1 MTMLEHALAL
11 AARGWSVFPCHPAT
25 KQPLVKSD
33 VAGEGGL
40 KLATT
45 NEAQIRA
52 WWQRWPQAMIGL
64 PTGTPIDAFVV
75 DVDAGEDK
83 ATGEIFDAAALQLN
97 LERAIGGPL
106 PPTRY
111 ALTPRGGVHLYF
123 QLPADGAEIGNR
135 ANLLG
140 KGSRIDIRGE
150 GGYVIAPPSVRK
162 DGVAYAWGD
171 EQLDVAIAPAALVD
185 LVLRRGAFEE
195 KPAAGGS
202 GIGARAAAGVSPP
215 AGAGGTIAAG
225 DEAVRKYGLTALDAE
240 LQTVR
245 NAGQGGRNDAL
256 NIASLKLAQLV
267 AAGALHESFVRA
279 ALENAA
285 ADCGLIKD
293 DGIRSVRATIESGFR
308 KGRAQPRDL
317 GEIRRQAESRASRP
331 RGQRG
336 ASAASDRESRPRGN
350 AGGDNGTRDDGR
362 REDADAADRVA
373 SSRRSASAA
382 GDARPPD
389 DFNPPDSSV
398 APAPPPASNGKPSS
412 QTGAARSSAGGWG
425 AGGEPPKPAAETDDA
440 RNMRLAFFPLTDLGN
455 AERFRE
461 RYKDR
466 LLWCAAIGWLTWDG
480 RRWSREGAEELVK
493 IAEHDTVRLI
503 QDEARELR
511 NSGCKDDKDAPRGAR
526 DFVFK
531 TDRDGNRTLYSEKVA
546 AWGRSS
552 EAVNKLGALSKR
564 GAPYFSVSIDKLDAD
579 KMKINVRN
587 GTLVIAK
594 RDDADYVD
602 FRPHDPADMITKL
615 APVDFD
621 PAAERTVF
629 DAFLTRVQPQAE
641 MRAFLQQWLGVS
653 LTGVTEQLLAFLYG
667 KGSNGKSVLMD
678 AVSFVAGD
686 YGETV
691 PIETFLDHG
700 KSRGAGQA
708 TPDLAILPGVRMLRT
723 SEPEKGAKLA
733 EALVKLVTGGEPIQA
748 RHLNRDFFKFY
759 PQFKLT
765 MSGNYRPTISGTD
778 EGIWRRVRLVPFG
791 VTIPKEERDIHLG
804 DKLRGEASGILN
816 WLLDGLRVW
825 LDKGLQEPADVLEA
839 TAEYRSASDPLGR
852 FLASC
857 VADSL
862 GDRVQ
867 SSVLHQV
874 YEAWCKASGEN
885 AWKNRGLSL
894 ALQERGYKS
903 KQSNVMWFLDIK
915 LTKSVNDFVDHEGN
929 PLRMRTDGEKEA
941 VDAGDVEI

>member
-11 AARGWSVFPCHPAT
+11 AGRGWSVFPCHPGT

-45 NEAQIRA
+45 DETTIRA
-52 WWQRWPQAMIGL
+52 WWKRWPQAMIGL
-64 PTGTPIDAFVV
+64 PTGAPIGAFVV

-83 ATGEIFDAAALQLN
+83 ATGEIFEAATLQIN
-97 LERAIGGPL
+97 LERAIGAPL
-106 PPTRY
+106 PPTRF
-111 ALTPRGGVHLYF
+111 ALTPRGGVHFYF
-123 QLPADGAEIGNR
+123 QLPTDGAEIGNR

-140 KGSRIDIRGE
+140 KGSRIDIRGD

-185 LVLRRGAFEE
+185 LILRRGAFEE
-195 KPAAGGS
+195 KPAQGSGQGS
-202 GIGARAAAGVSPP
+202 GIGARAAAGVKPP
-215 AGAGGTIAAG
+215 AGKGDTIAAG
-225 DEAVRKYGLTALDAE
+225 DEAVRKYGLSALDAE

-245 NAGQGGRNDAL
+245 QAGQGGRNDAL

-267 AAGALHESFVRA
+267 AAGALNESFVRA

-285 ADCGLIKD
+285 ADCGLIRD
-293 DGIRSVRATIESGFR
+293 DGLRAVRATIESGFR
-308 KGRAQPRDL
+308 KGRSQPRDL
-317 GEIRRQAESRASRP
+317 NEIRRQAADRQSRP
-331 RGQRG
+331 RGHRD
-336 ASAASDRESRPRGN
+336 SAGV
-350 AGGDNGTRDDGR
+350 TRDDGR
-362 REDADAADRVA
+362 REDADAADRV
-373 SSRRSASAA
+373 SSSGRLGAA

-398 APAPPPASNGKPSS
+398 APAPPPGTNGKPSS
-412 QTGAARSSAGGWG
+412 QTGAVPQSAGGWG
-425 AGGEPPKPAAETDDA
+425 AGGEPPRPPAEPDDV

-466 LLWCAAIGWLTWDG
+466 LLWCPAIGWLTWDG

-493 IAEHDTVRLI
+493 IAEHDTVRMI
-503 QDEARELR
+503 QDEAKELKA
-511 NSGCKDDKDAPRGAR
+511 SGCKDDQDPPRGAR

-531 TDRDGNRTLYSEKVA
+531 VDRDGNKTLYSDKVA

-564 GAPYFSVSIDKLDAD
+564 GAPYFAVSIDKLDAD

-587 GTLVIAK
+587 GTLVVAK
-594 RDDADYVD
+594 RAEGDYVE

-615 APVDFD
+615 APVDYD
-621 PAAERTVF
+621 PAAARPVF
-629 DAFLTRVQPQAE
+629 DAFLFRVQPRAE

-653 LTGVTEQLLAFLYG
+653 LTGVIEQLLAFLYG

-678 AVSFVAGD
+678 AVSYVAGD

-778 EGIWRRVRLVPFG
+778 EGIWRRVRLVPFS

-804 DKLRGEASGILN
+804 DKLRAEGAGILN
-816 WLLDGLRVW
+816 WLLDGLRIW
-825 LDKGLQEPADVLEA
+825 LDNGLQEPEDVVQA
-839 TAEYRSASDPLGR
+839 TAEYRAASDPLGR
-852 FLASC
+852 FLGAC

-894 ALQERGYKS
+894 AMQERGYKS

-915 LTKSVNDFVDHEGN
+915 LTKSVNDFVDADGN
-929 PLRMRTDGEKEA
+929 PLRMRDDGEKETA
-941 VDAGDVEI
+941 DAGAIEI

>member
-1 MTMLEHALAL
+1 MTMLEHALAI
-11 AARGWSVFPCHPAT
+11 AAGGWSVFPCHPGT

-45 NEAQIRA
+45 DEAQIRA

-64 PTGTPIDAFVV
+64 PTGTPIGAFVV

-83 ATGEIFDAAALQLN
+83 ATGEIFEAAALQIN
-97 LERAIGGPL
+97 LERAIGCSL

-111 ALTPRGGVHLYF
+111 ALTPRGGVHFYF
-123 QLPADGAEIGNR
+123 QLPGDGSEIGNR
-135 ANLLG
+135 ASLLG
-140 KGSRIDIRGE
+140 KGSRIDIRGA

-185 LVLRRGAFEE
+185 LILRRGAFEE
-195 KPAAGGS
+195 KPSGS
-202 GIGARAAAGVSPP
+202 GIGARAVAGVKPP
-215 AGAGGTIAAG
+215 VDKGGTIAAG
-225 DEAVRKYGLTALDAE
+225 DEAVRKYGLSALDAE
-240 LQTVR
+240 LQSVR
-245 NAGQGGRNDAL
+245 QAGQGGRNDAL

-267 AAGALHESFVRA
+267 AAGALNESFVRA

-285 ADCGLIKD
+285 ADSGLIRD
-293 DGIRSVRATIESGFR
+293 DGLRAVKATIESGFR
-308 KGRAQPRDL
+308 KGRTQPRDL
-317 GEIRRQAESRASRP
+317 DEIRR
-331 RGQRG
+331 
-336 ASAASDRESRPRGN
+336 SAADRQSRSRGRRD
-350 AGGDNGTRDDGR
+350 GGSVTREDGR
-362 REDADAADRVA
+362 REDADAADRL
-373 SSRRSASAA
+373 SSSGRPSAA
-382 GDARPPD
+382 GDTRPPD
-389 DFNPPDSSV
+389 NSNPPESSV
-398 APAPPPASNGKPSS
+398 APAPPSTSNGKPSS
-412 QTGAARSSAGGWG
+412 QTGAVRQSARGWG
-425 AGGEPPKPAAETDDA
+425 AGGEPPAETAEA

-466 LLWCAAIGWLTWDG
+466 LLWCAAIGWLSWDG

-493 IAEHDTVRLI
+493 IAEHDTVRQI
-503 QDEARELR
+503 QEEAKALRE
-511 NSGCKDDKDAPRGAR
+511 SGCKDDKDAPWGAR

-531 TDRDGNRTLYSEKVA
+531 TDRDGNRTLYSDKVA

-564 GAPYFSVSIDKLDAD
+564 GAPYFAVSIDKLDAD
-579 KMKINVRN
+579 KTKINVRN
-587 GTLVIAK
+587 GTLVVAK
-594 RDDADYVD
+594 RAEGDYVE

-615 APVDFD
+615 APVDYD
-621 PAAERTVF
+621 PEAARPVF
-629 DAFLTRVQPQAE
+629 DGFLERVQPRVE

-733 EALVKLVTGGEPIQA
+733 EALVKLVTGG
-748 RHLNRDFFKFY
+748 
-759 PQFKLT
+759 
-765 MSGNYRPTISGTD
+765 
-778 EGIWRRVRLVPFG
+778 
-791 VTIPKEERDIHLG
+791 
-804 DKLRGEASGILN
+804 
-816 WLLDGLRVW
+816 
-825 LDKGLQEPADVLEA
+825 
-839 TAEYRSASDPLGR
+839 
-852 FLASC
+852 
-857 VADSL
+857 
-862 GDRVQ
+862 
-867 SSVLHQV
+867 
-874 YEAWCKASGEN
+874 
-885 AWKNRGLSL
+885 
-894 ALQERGYKS
+894 
-903 KQSNVMWFLDIK
+903 
-915 LTKSVNDFVDHEGN
+915 
-929 PLRMRTDGEKEA
+929 
-941 VDAGDVEI
+941 

>member
-1 MTMLEHALAL
+1 MSMLDHALAL
-11 AARGWSVFPCHPAT
+11 AARGWPVFPCHPAT

-33 VAGEGGL
+33 VPGEGGL
-40 KLATT
+40 KLATID
-45 NEAQIRA
+45 EAKIRA

-64 PTGTPIDAFVV
+64 PTGAPIGAFVV
-75 DVDAGEDK
+75 DIDAGEDK
-83 ATGEIFDAAALQLN
+83 ATGEVFEAAALQLN

-106 PPTRY
+106 PATRY

-123 QLPADGAEIGNR
+123 QLPDDGEVGNR

-140 KGSRIDIRGE
+140 KGSRIDIRGD
-150 GGYVIAPPSVRK
+150 GGYVIAPPSVRN

-171 EQLDVAIAPAALVD
+171 DAPDIAIAPMALVD

-195 KPAAGGS
+195 KQAGGS
-202 GIGARAAAGVSPP
+202 GIGARAAAGVKPP
-215 AGAGGTIAAG
+215 AGKGGDSAIAVG
-225 DEAVRKYGLTALDAE
+225 DEAVRKYGLSALDAE

-245 NAGQGGRNDAL
+245 QAGPGGRNQAL

-267 AAGALHESFVRA
+267 AAGALNEAFVRA

-285 ADCGLIKD
+285 GDCGLIKD

-308 KGRAQPRDL
+308 KGRTQPRDVE
-317 GEIRRQAESRASRP
+317 EIRRQAQSRASRP
-331 RGQRG
+331 HGQRG
-336 ASAASDRESRPRGN
+336 ASAASDRESRPRGRDDG
-350 AGGDNGTRDDGR
+350 ADGTRDDR
-362 REDADAADRVA
+362 SREDADAADRMP
-373 SSRRSASAA
+373 SRRPPSAA
-382 GDARPPD
+382 GEAQPPD
-389 DFNPPDSSV
+389 DFHPPASSH
-398 APAPPPASNGKPSS
+398 APAPPPETNGKPSS
-412 QTGAARSSAGGWG
+412 QTGAADFASAGRG
-425 AGGEPPKPAAETDDA
+425 AGSKPPAETDEA
-440 RNMRLAFFPLTDLGN
+440 RNIRLAFFPLTDLGN

-466 LLWCAAIGWLTWDG
+466 LLWCPAIGWLSWDG

-493 IAEHDTVRLI
+493 IAEHDTVRSI
-503 QDEARELR
+503 QEEAKALRET
-511 NSGCKDDKDAPRGAR
+511 GCKDDKDAPWGAK

-531 TDRDGNRTLYSEKVA
+531 TDRDGNRTLYSDKVA

-564 GAPYFSVSIDKLDAD
+564 GAPYFAVTIDRLDAD

-594 RDDADYVD
+594 RADADYVE

-621 PAAERTVF
+621 PAAERPVF
-629 DAFLTRVQPQAE
+629 DAFLLRVQPQAE
-641 MRAFLQQWLGVS
+641 MRAFLQAWLGVS
-653 LTGVTEQLLAFLYG
+653 LTGVIEQLLAFLYG

-678 AVSFVAGD
+678 AVSYVAGD

-700 KSRGAGQA
+700 KARGAGQA

-804 DKLRGEASGILN
+804 DKLRAEASGILN

-852 FLASC
+852 FLQAC
-857 VADSL
+857 VADSI

-894 ALQERGYKS
+894 AMQERGYKS

-915 LTKSVNDFVDHEGN
+915 LTKSVMDFLDADGN
-929 PLRMRTDGEKEA
+929 PRRMTDDGTTTEA
-941 VDAGDVEI
+941 ADAGDLQI

>member
-11 AARGWSVFPCHPAT
+11 AARGWSVFPCHPGT

-45 NEAQIRA
+45 DEALIRS
-52 WWQRWPQAMIGL
+52 WWTRWPQAMIGL
-64 PTGTPIDAFVV
+64 PTGAQIGAFVV

-83 ATGEIFDAAALQLN
+83 TTGEIYEAAALQIN

-111 ALTPRGGVHLYF
+111 ALTPRGGVHLYY
-123 QLPADGAEIGNR
+123 QLPDDVEIGNR
-135 ANLLG
+135 TDLLG
-140 KGSRIDIRGE
+140 KKSRIDIRGE

-171 EQLDVAIAPAALVD
+171 EQLDVAIAPPALVD

-195 KPAAGGS
+195 RPAAGS
-202 GIGARAAAGVSPP
+202 GIGARAAAGVKPP
-215 AGAGGTIAAG
+215 AGQGDGAIAAG

-245 NAGQGGRNDAL
+245 QAGQGGRNDAL

-267 AAGALHESFVRA
+267 AAGALHESLVRA
-279 ALENAA
+279 ALEMAA
-285 ADCGLIKD
+285 ADCGLIRD
-293 DGIRSVRATIESGFR
+293 DGLRAVRATIESGFR
-308 KGRAQPRDL
+308 KGRTQPRDL
-317 GEIRRQAESRASRP
+317 DEIRRSAADRQSRP
-331 RGQRG
+331 RGRG
-336 ASAASDRESRPRGN
+336 QG
-350 AGGDNGTRDDGR
+350 AGVTRDDGR
-362 REDADAADRVA
+362 REDADAADRIA
-373 SSRRSASAA
+373 SSRRSPSAA
-382 GDARPPD
+382 GEARPPD
-389 DFNPPDSSV
+389 DSNPPDSSV
-398 APAPPPASNGKPSS
+398 APAPPPETNGEPSS
-412 QTGAARSSAGGWG
+412 QTGAARISADGWG
-425 AGGEPPKPAAETDDA
+425 LGGEPPKPPAEDAAV

-461 RYKDR
+461 RYKER
-466 LLWCAAIGWLTWDG
+466 LLWCPAIGWLTWDG

-493 IAEHDTVRLI
+493 IAEHDTVRSI
-503 QDEARELR
+503 QDEAKELKA
-511 NSGCKDDKDAPRGAR
+511 SGCKDDADPPRGAR

-531 TDRDGNRTLYSEKVA
+531 VDRDGNRTLYSDKVA

-564 GAPYFSVSIDKLDAD
+564 GAPYFVVGIDKLDAD

-587 GTLVIAK
+587 GTLVIA
-594 RDDADYVD
+594 RREDADYVD
-602 FRPHDPADMITKL
+602 FRPHDPGDMITKL

-621 PAAERTVF
+621 PAAARPVF
-629 DAFLTRVQPQAE
+629 DTFLARVQPQAE

-678 AVSFVAGD
+678 AVSYVAGD

-804 DKLRGEASGILN
+804 DKLRAEASGILN

-825 LDKGLQEPADVLEA
+825 LDKGLQEPADVLQA
-839 TAEYRSASDPLGR
+839 TADYRSASDPLGR
-852 FLASC
+852 FLAAC
-857 VADSL
+857 VVDSL

-894 ALQERGYKS
+894 AMQERGYKS

-915 LTKSVNDFVDHEGN
+915 LVKSVNDFVDAEGN
-929 PLRMRTDGEKEA
+929 ALRMRDDNEKEA
-941 VDAGDVEI
+941 TDAGEIEI

>member
-1 MTMLEHALAL
+1 MSMLEHALTL
-11 AARGWSVFPCHPAT
+11 ASRGWCVFPCHPAT

-33 VAGEGGL
+33 VPGEGGL

-45 NEAQIRA
+45 DEATIRA

-64 PTGTPIDAFVV
+64 PTGAPIGAFVV
-75 DVDAGEDK
+75 DIDAGEDK
-83 ATGEIFDAAALQLN
+83 ATGEIFEVAVLQVN
-97 LERAIGGPL
+97 LESAIGGPL

-111 ALTPRGGVHLYF
+111 ALTPRGGVHFYF
-123 QLPADGAEIGNR
+123 RLPADGEIGNR

-140 KGSRIDIRGE
+140 KGSRIDIRGD

-171 EQLDVAIAPAALVD
+171 EQLDVAIAPPALVD
-185 LVLRRGAFEE
+185 LILRRGAFEE
-195 KPAAGGS
+195 KPSGS
-202 GIGARAAAGVSPP
+202 GIGARAAAGVKPS
-215 AGAGGTIAAG
+215 AGEGGDGAIAAA
-225 DEAVRKYGLTALDAE
+225 DDAVRKYGLSALDAE
-240 LQTVR
+240 LQSVR
-245 NAGQGGRNDAL
+245 QAGQGGRNDAL

-279 ALENAA
+279 ALEQAA
-285 ADCGLIKD
+285 ADCGLIRD
-293 DGIRSVRATIESGFR
+293 DGLRAIKATIESGFR
-308 KGRAQPRDL
+308 KGRTQPRDL
-317 GEIRRQAESRASRP
+317 NEIRRQAADRQSRP
-331 RGQRG
+331 RGRG
-336 ASAASDRESRPRGN
+336 QGAGVTRE
-350 AGGDNGTRDDGR
+350 DGR
-362 REDADAADRVA
+362 GEDAGAADRMA
-373 SSRRSASAA
+373 SFGRSCSAA

-389 DFNPPDSSV
+389 DLNPPDSSV
-398 APAPPPASNGKPSS
+398 APAPPPGMNGKPSS
-412 QTGAARSSAGGWG
+412 QTGAAASSSGGWG
-425 AGGEPPKPAAETDDA
+425 AGGEPPKPPAETPEA

-461 RYKDR
+461 RYKER

-503 QDEARELR
+503 QEEAKALRE
-511 NSGCKDDKDAPRGAR
+511 SGCKDDKDAPRDAR

-531 TDRDGNRTLYSEKVA
+531 VDRDGNKTFYSDKVA

-564 GAPYFSVSIDKLDAD
+564 GAPYFAVSIDKLDAD

-587 GTLVIAK
+587 GTLVVAK
-594 RDDADYVD
+594 RAESDYVE

-615 APVDFD
+615 APVDYD
-621 PAAERTVF
+621 PKAARPVF
-629 DAFLTRVQPQAE
+629 DAFLARVQPQAA

-653 LTGVTEQLLAFLYG
+653 LTGITEQLLAFLYG

-678 AVSFVAGD
+678 AVSYVAGD

-778 EGIWRRVRLVPFG
+778 EGIWRRVRLVPFS
-791 VTIPKEERDIHLG
+791 VTILKEERDIHLG
-804 DKLRGEASGILN
+804 DKLRAEAAGVLN
-816 WLLDGLRVW
+816 WLLDGLRIW
-825 LDKGLQEPADVLEA
+825 LDKGLQEPDDVVQA
-839 TAEYRSASDPLGR
+839 TAEYRAASDPLGR
-852 FLASC
+852 FLGAC

-894 ALQERGYKS
+894 AMQERGYKS

-915 LTKSVNDFVDHEGN
+915 LTKSVSDFLDADGN
-929 PLRMRTDGEKEA
+929 PRRMIDDGEKETA
-941 VDAGDVEI
+941 DAGQIEI